1 MYELKPM
8 RALTQ
13 VRRERGLSQ
22 QGLADASGVNKA
34 TINQIERGR
43 RSPNVETLEKLAEAL
58 SVEVADFFPKV
69 EPRLPF
75 EVDEAFFVEP
85 EEGEEPE
92 TVTLKLQIWHY
103 LENDDALLQK
113 VARVVEEHQKTRA
126 ETG

>member
-1 MYELKPM
+1 MDEPKPM

-13 VRRERGLSQ
+13 IRLERDLSQ
-22 QGLADASGVNKA
+22 KGLADASGVNKA

-75 EVDEAFFVEP
+75 EVVGAHFVEP
-85 EEGEEPE
+85 EEGEEPDI
-92 TVTLKLQIWHY
+92 VTLRFYVWRE
-103 LENDDALLQK
+103 LEKDDALVQQ
-113 VARVVEEHQKTRA
+113 VAKLLEERDNAKA
-126 ETG
+126 EAG